1 MRLIWDQVGEKKYET
16 GVSQG
21 VLYPAVGGAY
31 PRGVAWNGLTGVT
44 ETPSGAEAKALYA
57 DNVKYLSL
65 LSAETFGATL
75 AAFMYPVE
83 FAALDGSAAIAA
95 GVHIGQQSR
104 GFFGLSYKTI
114 IGNDTESDV
123 YGYKIHIIYGAQAA
137 PSEKAYATVND
148 SPEAIT
154 MSWTLTTNPVVVTG
168 FKPTAS
174 LVVDSTLVPDDKMLA
189 LETIL
194 YGAEGVDPRLP
205 LPDEIAALIGGAT
218 PVALELSTSV
228 PANAATGVA
237 VGASVVLT
245 FNNKIAKDT
254 INIMLSTTGAV
265 VPCTKT
271 YDATGKILTV
281 KPVSNLT
288 AATKYFVAITGVVD
302 VYSQTLAATVNNFT
316 TA

>member
-1 MRLIWDQVGEKKYET
+1 MRLVWDQVGEKQYET

-21 VLYPAVGGAY
+21 VLYPAVNGAY
-31 PRGVAWNGLTGVT
+31 PSGVAWNGLTGVT

-75 AAFMYPVE
+75 SAYMYPDE
-83 FAALDGSAAIAA
+83 FATLDGTAAIAA

-104 GFFGLSYKTI
+104 GFFGLAYKTI
-114 IGNDTESDV
+114 IGNDTESDT
-123 YGYKIHIIYGAQAA
+123 YGYRIHLIYGAQAA

-174 LVVDSTLVPDDKMLA
+174 LVIDSTTVAADKLAA

-205 LPDEIAALIGGAT
+205 LPDEIATLVGGAT
-218 PVALELSTSV
+218 PSALALSSSV
-228 PANAATGVA
+228 PANAATAIA
-237 VGASVVLT
+237 VGSSIVLT
-245 FNNKIAKDT
+245 FNNKISKEAVAV
-254 INIMLSTTGAV
+254 MLSTTGAV
-265 VPCTKT
+265 VTCTKT
-271 YDATGKILTV
+271 WDDTGKILTV
-281 KPVSNLT
+281 KPSANLT
-288 AATKYFVAITGVVD
+288 AATKYFVAITGVSD
-302 VYSQTLAATVNNFT
+302 IYSQTLAATVNSFT